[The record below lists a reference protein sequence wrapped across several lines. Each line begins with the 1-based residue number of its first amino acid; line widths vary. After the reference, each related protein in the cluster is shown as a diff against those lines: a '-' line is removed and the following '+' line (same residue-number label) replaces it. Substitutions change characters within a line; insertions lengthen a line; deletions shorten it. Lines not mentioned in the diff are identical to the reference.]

1 MNTFFRKLLQLAA
14 CLGLALGVAWL
25 GLPPAQ
31 AAAQSDKP
39 VWVHYLVGPYDVAV
53 FLQRSSLSLGRA
65 VVDITVHDA
74 ESGQPEGEARLVIRT
89 RHQVEGDTGWSHA
102 FPTSNEPGTYH
113 AQMLLERPGVWEAVV
128 EVDGP
133 KGGGIV
139 SVGTLTVPHARTYS
153 SGSYVFIGFFAAIL
167 AGGAYLIWTVNRN
180 QRRRALAEGTANRI
194 EEPVDEPPAAGGGA
208 ISNPS

>member
-1 MNTFFRKLLQLAA
+1 MNTIFRKLLLSAAFLA
-14 CLGLALGVAWL
+14 LALGVAWIS
-25 GLPPAQ
+25 LPPPQ
-31 AAAQSDKP
+31 AAAQSDRP
-39 VWVHYLVGPYDVAV
+39 VWVHYLAGPYDVAV

-65 VVDITVHDA
+65 VVDVTVHDA
-74 ESGQPEGEARLVIRT
+74 ESGEPEGAAQVIIRT

-102 FPTSNEPGTYH
+102 FPTSDEPGTYH

-133 KGGGIV
+133 RGGGIV

-153 SGSYVFIGFFAAIL
+153 SGSYVFIGIFAAIL

-180 QRRRALAEGTANRI
+180 QRRRALAQAASSHTEGPA
-194 EEPVDEPPAAGGGA
+194 DEPPTAGGA